1 MTHFMADFLKTTPH
15 RPWVQVVSFV
25 LLLSFASLAL
35 VPAVLGETT
44 RQDGTPAGAGL
55 QAASWLV
62 TIPYGAVKVGV
73 ALVGAVFGGMTYALT
88 GGDLEAAQSVWTTTM
103 YGTYVITPEHL
114 KGQQPV
120 HFIGELEEEEDEAK
134 A

>member
-1 MTHFMADFLKTTPH
+1 MTHVMTDFLKTKPH

-35 VPAVLGETT
+35 VPAALGETT
-44 RQDGTPAGAGL
+44 RQEGTPAGAGL

-62 TIPYGAVKVGV
+62 TLPYGALKVGF
-73 ALVGAVFGGMTYALT
+73 ALVGGVVGGMTYALT
-88 GGDLEAAQSVWTTTM
+88 GGDLKAAQSVWTTTM
-103 YGTYVITPEHL
+103 YGTYIITPEHL
-114 KGQQPV
+114 KGEKPV
-120 HFIGELEEEEDEAK
+120 HFIGESEEQAK